1 MKRLTLALLLAAI
14 PAGAEPG
21 VTLLLDSRQGAH
33 RQRSAEAKR
42 YLVLLRQANQLAD
55 YQLNIPTADFSS
67 PAVAQLWQSQFAVS
81 AKELPAL
88 AVVRRQG
95 NRFTVDNM
103 LRQYKSPKAA
113 AEGAFKCLQISAPNL
128 IRQAELHTGVA
139 LTSRPAGAQLFVDGQ
154 PAGTTPCQLEL
165 APGSHHLL
173 VTQTN
178 YQPYQKRL
186 SLELGQTFAE
196 DIALAPM
203 GAYLRVESGSTPVQ
217 FALDGGE
224 AAPTPCLV
232 DVSAGRHHYRA
243 SAAGHYSAEGD
254 LEITADRL
262 TSVNIAL
269 VPVRLRVALAN
280 FEALGYTGFNTRSSG
295 TGWRR
300 NEWVEPY
307 EVFLDQASL
316 KQKMTEGL
324 TKPGFDLVN
333 SDPDCVISVEIKSSK
348 DQVMGTLTMADSQGR
363 VRETLSALRDM
374 PFMTFDEQ
382 GSAQLRAGEVIDEL
396 LGQIGNGLQKFPP
409 QSDHAPAD
417 RQPQIKVDIG
427 APP

>member
-55 YQLNIPTADFSS
+55 YQLNISTADFSS

-186 SLELGQTFAE
+186 SLELGQTFA
-196 DIALAPM
+196 
-203 GAYLRVESGSTPVQ
+203 
-217 FALDGGE
+217 
-224 AAPTPCLV
+224 
-232 DVSAGRHHYRA
+232 
-243 SAAGHYSAEGD
+243 
-254 LEITADRL
+254 
-262 TSVNIAL
+262 
-269 VPVRLRVALAN
+269 
-280 FEALGYTGFNTRSSG
+280 
-295 TGWRR
+295 
-300 NEWVEPY
+300 
-307 EVFLDQASL
+307 
-316 KQKMTEGL
+316 
-324 TKPGFDLVN
+324 
-333 SDPDCVISVEIKSSK
+333 
-348 DQVMGTLTMADSQGR
+348 
-363 VRETLSALRDM
+363 
-374 PFMTFDEQ
+374 
-382 GSAQLRAGEVIDEL
+382 
-396 LGQIGNGLQKFPP
+396 
-409 QSDHAPAD
+409 
-417 RQPQIKVDIG
+417 
-427 APP
+427 